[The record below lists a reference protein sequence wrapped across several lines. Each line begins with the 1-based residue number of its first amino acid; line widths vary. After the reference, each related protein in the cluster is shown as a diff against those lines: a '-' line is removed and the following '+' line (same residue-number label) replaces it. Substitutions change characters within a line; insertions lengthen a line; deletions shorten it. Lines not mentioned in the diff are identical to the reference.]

1 MIDPAEDHGFTKV
14 WQEDGGYIRLP
25 LSAYEP
31 LLALLRPGYA
41 PSLWWEGV
49 GLYGERAA
57 IRLDTITV
65 IEEVTA
71 DMVRQRREL
80 ETEERPWE

>member
-1 MIDPAEDHGFTKV
+1 MAMNDPAEDGGFTKV

-25 LSAYEP
+25 LDAYEP

-41 PSLWWEGV
+41 ASLWWEGV

-57 IRLDTITV
+57 IRLDTVTV
-65 IEEVTA
+65 VEEVTA
-71 DMVRQRREL
+71 AMVRQRREL
-80 ETEERPWE
+80 ET